1 MLEMITTI
9 GFFLMSIAFL
19 LVLRQSYIDLAEY
32 SKRTNGILKCWSA
45 ANEKFFEA
53 IKRLPDETSLR
64 MANELMD
71 EYKKLEWHKKVSI
84 YEHE

>member
-19 LVLRQSYIDLAEY
+19 LVLRQSYIDLAES
-32 SKRTNGILKCWSA
+32 SKRMDGILKCWSA

-71 EYKKLEWHKKVSI
+71 EYKKLKGHKKVSI